1 MVNHDVVRLHIAVHD
16 SLRVAV
22 IKRLQNLEHVEADI
36 EVVETLV
43 EFAEISVTCID
54 KLSDNGW
61 RLRQWVAHNIDQ
73 LNNVNA
79 VLQGLQDLN
88 LAADLVLLN
97 YRA

>member
-1 MVNHDVVRLHIAVHD
+1 MAI
-16 SLRVAV
+16 

-61 RLRQWVAHNIDQ
+61 RFSQWVANNIDQ

-79 VLQGLQDLN
+79 VLQGLQNFN
-88 LAADLVLLN
+88 LAADLVLFN
-97 YRA
+97 YKA

>member
-22 IKRLQNLEHVEADI
+22 IERLQNLEHVEADI

-43 EFAEISVTCID
+43 EFAEISVTSID
-54 KLSDNGW
+54 KLSDNG
-61 RLRQWVAHNIDQ
+61 RGLRQWVAHNIDQ

-88 LAADLVLLN
+88 LAANLVLLN

>member
-1 MVNHDVVRLHIAVHD
+1 MHD

-22 IKRLQNLEHVEADI
+22 IKSLQNLEHVKADI
-36 EVVETLV
+36 EVVKTLV

-61 RLRQWVAHNIDQ
+61 RLSQRVANNIDQ

-97 YRA
+97 YKA